1 MNVLLF
7 GRGAHIFSLIRKLGN
22 SCCLENLYVAGELD
36 VNCPNNNLV
45 KYIYFDSLCD
55 YKNFVKEKDIDLVV
69 IPSTPSLSS
78 FVNIFKYNFGVP
90 TIGVTRYWAQLESS
104 KLFAKEFM
112 QKYDLPYSEYSVI
125 KSVKDMES
133 CIDKYGLPL
142 VIKDN
147 TLQAGFGVSIC
158 KTKKECINQVKRL
171 LKKDKLCIA
180 EKYLIGKEVTL
191 HTIWD
196 GETLVPLEAVKDY
209 KRLENGDK
217 GINTGSMGSYV
228 PVFLT
233 EKEKEMMSEYVQKLE
248 EAFKIAKPNF
258 TGIFVSDLFFTED
271 KVYNLEFNMRP
282 GTPEFEVLVEHLDC
296 DLLELLYKTAVSELK
311 DVKIKYKSGY
321 TGAVIVVHKD
331 YKKQKLSARRSKIKV
346 PAEFLTDSG
355 NIKINTR
362 IEKINEKMDAQI
374 VPQRKIFTLLKND
387 IVNPFPNIYKH
398 IGELKDKN
406 LYYRTDIG
414 DDIRT

>member
-7 GRGAHIFSLIRKLGN
+7 GVSAHNISLIRSFHKSAFIEKIYITGETSIDCKNYKNVEFITIN
-22 SCCLENLYVAGELD
+22 SVEGYKAFLENK
-36 VNCPNNNLV
+36 NINLV
-45 KYIYFDSLCD
+45 IITWTPYYAKY
-55 YKNFVKEKDIDLVV
+55 
-69 IPSTPSLSS
+69 
-78 FVNIFKYNFGVP
+78 VNIFKYNFGIP

-112 QKYDLPYSEYSVI
+112 QKYDLLCSEYSVI
-125 KSVKDMES
+125 KSVKDVEL
-133 CIDKYGLPL
+133 CIEKYGLPL

-196 GETLVPLEAVKDY
+196 GKTLVPLEAVKDY

-233 EKEKEMMSEYVQKLE
+233 EKEKEMMSEYVKKLE

-258 TGIFVSDLFFTED
+258 TGIFVSDLFFTEEN
-271 KVYNLEFNMRP
+271 VYNLEFNMRP
-282 GTPEFEVLVEHLDC
+282 GTPEFEVLIEHLDC
-296 DLLELLYKTAVSELK
+296 DLLELFYKTAISELK
-311 DVKIKYKSGY
+311 DAKIKYKSGH
-321 TGAVIVVHKD
+321 TGAVVVVHKD
-331 YKKQKLSARRSKIKV
+331 YKKQKSNARRSKIKV

-362 IEKINEKMDAQI
+362 IEKINEKMEAQI

-387 IVNPFPNIYKH
+387 IVNPFPDIYKH
-398 IGELKDKN
+398 IGKLKDKN

-414 DDIRT
+414 DDIQN